1 MREVGNVVSSRMCL
15 TEVGGPDDSPIALTE
30 KYPQT
35 VSTIRNGK
43 HTHWAGLETVELVA
57 E

>member
-1 MREVGNVVSSRMCL
+1 MREVRNVVSSLMCL

-43 HTHWAGLETVELVA
+43 YTHWAGLETVELVA